1 LQKISSTATLELNYE
16 LRMGLKEREKILEN
30 IALLRRAE
38 RETPNADVSL
48 VREDLESQ
56 LGGTVSRSLSASLLG
71 VSHTALNNWIAAG
84 DVPVVISERGR
95 REVPIPTLLEL
106 QERVDE
112 ERRSGRRKLHTLE
125 PIMTEA
131 RRRAE
136 RMRPRVG
143 GSDSSR
149 VRSDPHRTPE
159 LRSLAY
165 HRVLAPRLRR
175 PMIDEAQRKLR
186 RWQEDGGIDP
196 RHAQTWEA
204 VFALPMA
211 EIRKAIT
218 ADDERG
224 RDLRQNS
231 PLAGLLSEPER
242 RKILEKV

>member
-1 LQKISSTATLELNYE
+1 MS
-16 LRMGLKEREKILEN
+16 RRERERILEN
-30 IALLRRAE
+30 IARLRRAE
-38 RETPNADVSL
+38 KETPSTDIAM

-95 REVPIPTLLEL
+95 KEVPIRTLLEL
-106 QERVDE
+106 QDRVAQ
-112 ERRSGRRKLHTLE
+112 ERRLGRRKLHTLE

-136 RMRPRVG
+136 RMRPRAAV
-143 GSDSSR
+143 SASR
-149 VRSDPHRTPE
+149 RRSDPHRTPE

-165 HRVLAPRLRR
+165 HRAIAPQLRR
-175 PMIDEAQRKLR
+175 PTIDEAQRKLR
-186 RWQEDGGIDP
+186 RWREDGRVDP
-196 RHAQTWEA
+196 RYAQLWED
-204 VFALPMA
+204 VFAMPMA

-242 RKILEKV
+242 RKILDTV

>member
-1 LQKISSTATLELNYE
+1 
-16 LRMGLKEREKILEN
+16 MGPREREKTLEN
-30 IALLRRAE
+30 IAILRRVEKKASNDE
-38 RETPNADVSL
+38 VAR

-56 LGGTVSRSLSASLLG
+56 LGGTVPRSLSASLLG

-95 REVPIPTLLEL
+95 KEVPIPTLLEL
-106 QERVDE
+106 QERVEE
-112 ERRSGRRKLHTLE
+112 ERKSGRRRLHTLE
-125 PIMTEA
+125 PVMAEA

-136 RMRPRVG
+136 RLRPRAG
-143 GSDSSR
+143 GSGSSD
-149 VRSDPHRTPE
+149 RSDSHRTPE

-175 PMIDEAQRKLR
+175 PMIDTAQRKLR
-186 RWQEDGGIDP
+186 RWQEDGRIDP
-196 RHAQTWEA
+196 RHAQAWEEI
-204 VFALPMA
+204 FAMPMA

-218 ADDERG
+218 ADDQHG

-242 RKILEKV
+242 RKILEKI

>member
-1 LQKISSTATLELNYE
+1 
-16 LRMGLKEREKILEN
+16 MGIRERERILEN
-30 IALLRRAE
+30 IGRLRRAE
-38 RETPNADVSL
+38 KEIPSADVAT

-56 LGGTVSRSLSASLLG
+56 LGGTVSRSQSASLLG

-95 REVPIPTLLEL
+95 KEVPIPTLLEL

-112 ERRSGRRKLHTLE
+112 ERKSGRRKLHTLE
-125 PIMTEA
+125 PVMKEA

-136 RMRPRVG
+136 RMRPRATVS
-143 GSDSSR
+143 GSR
-149 VRSDPHRTPE
+149 RRSDPHRMPE
-159 LRSLAY
+159 LRALAY
-165 HRVLAPRLRR
+165 HRAIAPRLRR
-175 PMIDEAQRKLR
+175 PMIDAAQRKLG
-186 RWQEDGGIDP
+186 RWTRDGRIAPRYAQLWED
-196 RHAQTWEA
+196 
-204 VFALPMA
+204 VFAMPMV

-242 RKILEKV
+242 RKILESV